1 VQTQTLMPEAAAKS
15 IIDAFTFFNEAEI
28 CELRM
33 RVLDPVVVDTFVVV
47 EASQRAFF
55 W

>member
-1 VQTQTLMPEAAAKS
+1 VETQTLMPEAAAKS

-33 RVLDPVVVDTFVVV
+33 RVLDPVVDTFVVV